1 MFMNIIRLIMIFIF
15 VTAIL
20 AMADEGMW
28 IPHQI
33 SLLNLKDLGINLNPE
48 DIYQSD
54 NTGLLY
60 SVVSLGGGT
69 GAFVSAQGL
78 IITNHHVA
86 YGAIQRL
93 SNVTND
99 YLKNGF
105 LAQSLQEEIPAT
117 GTYVDIL
124 LGYQEV
130 TRQIYEKINPAWSAK
145 KRYEAIQNARKKL
158 IAETEKKGPDIR
170 AQIAEFYGGKNFY
183 LYTFKRIKDVR
194 LVYAPPIDLG
204 NFGGEIDNW
213 MWPRHTA
220 DFAFLRAYVSPDNLG
235 KDYAPENVPFQPTHY
250 LKISPDGI
258 QPGDPMIVIGFPGRT
273 FRYYTLNEFLWAK
286 EQLED
291 RALKYTKTID
301 FYENASKQDREIEI
315 KYSSRLRSLHNTVKN
330 SEGKLSGFQKME
342 VEQRKALF
350 EQDFQ
355 NWVDRDAQRQK
366 MYGNVLKDIQ
376 SLTLEKKQNQTKMS
390 HLTDW
395 VHPTIG
401 PALLYQAHLLYRI
414 LEEKQKSDH
423 EREPEFQ
430 EREYS
435 SLYNRIKLAEKG
447 FDVNVDRTYFLYLL
461 QNLQQEPTDQ
471 IPTVF
476 RSLLNS
482 TSNLQAL
489 VDSFY
494 SHTHLHETAQRLQ
507 YFEGNLS
514 RLLQSNDPLVK
525 LAAEIEKELKIY
537 RENDKILAQKD
548 RDIKTTYF
556 TALAEMKKSPLSP
569 DANSTIR
576 VSFGKVEGYFPRDG
590 VFFLPQTTLKGVIE
604 KDQGQFPF
612 NVPERLKEIYQQKD
626 WGNYYDTRLQAVPA
640 CFLTT
645 VNVTGGNSGSP
656 VLNSTGQ
663 LVGLVFD
670 GTYESIVGDYLLIP
684 EFQRSINVDI
694 KYVLLVTEKFS
705 GASRLIQ
712 ELGL

>member
-1 MFMNIIRLIMIFIF
+1 MFIRIIRLMVILIFLTSIF
-15 VTAIL
+15 

-28 IPHQI
+28 MPHQV
-33 SLLNLKDLGINLNPE
+33 SLLNLKDLGINLKPE
-48 DIYQSD
+48 DIYDAD

-60 SVVSLGGGT
+60 AVVSLGGGT

-93 SNVTND
+93 SNATND

-105 LAQSLQEEIPAT
+105 LAQSLQEEIPAL
-117 GTYVDIL
+117 GTHVDIL

-145 KRYEAIQNARKKL
+145 KRYEAIQKAGKKL

-213 MWPRHTA
+213 TWPRHTA
-220 DFAFLRAYVSPDNLG
+220 DFTFLRAYVSSDNLG
-235 KDYAPENVPFQPTHY
+235 KEYAPENVPFQPTHY

-273 FRYYTLNEFLWAK
+273 FRYYTRDEFLWAK
-286 EQLED
+286 EQLEE
-291 RALKYTKTID
+291 RAVKYTQTID

-315 KYSSRLRSLHNTVKN
+315 KYSAKLRSLHNTVKN
-330 SEGKLSGFQKME
+330 FQEKISGFQQME
-342 VEQRKALF
+342 IEQRKAHL

-355 NWVDRDAQRQK
+355 NWVDSDVQRQK
-366 MYGNVLKDIQ
+366 IYGNVLKDIQ
-376 SLTLEKKQNQTKMS
+376 LLTLEKKQNQTKMS

-395 VHPTIG
+395 VHPIIG

-414 LEEKQKSDH
+414 LEEKQKNDQ

-447 FDVNVDRTYFLYLL
+447 FDVKVDRSYFLYLL
-461 QNLQQEPTDQ
+461 QHLQQEPIDQ
-471 IPTVF
+471 LPIVF
-476 RSLLNS
+476 KSLLNS
-482 TSNLQAL
+482 TSDLQTL

-494 SHTHLHETAQRLQ
+494 SHTQLHETAQRIK
-507 YFEGNLS
+507 YFEGDLS
-514 RLLQSNDPLVK
+514 QLLQTNDPLVK
-525 LAAEIEKELKIY
+525 LAVKIEKELKIY
-537 RENDKILAQKD
+537 RDNDKILKQKD
-548 RDIKTTYF
+548 RDIKTRYF
-556 TALAEMKKSPLSP
+556 TALAEMKKNPLSP

-590 VFFLPQTTLKGVIE
+590 VYFLPQTTLKGVIE

-612 NVPERLKEIYQQKD
+612 NVPERLKELYRQED
-626 WGNYYDTRLQAVPA
+626 WGNYYDIRVQAVPA

-670 GTYESIVGDYLLIP
+670 GTNESIVGDYLLIP
-684 EFQRSINVDI
+684 EFQRTINVDI
-694 KYVLLVTEKFS
+694 KYVLFITEKFS
-705 GASRLIQ
+705 EAFRLIQ